1 MARVRETAR
10 LLDDVVGGRYRVIV
24 EVSLQA
30 AELVQDVVS
39 GEVKVDR
46 RDVRWL
52 RWLLTRPRDIE
63 AGGSCAAV
71 SSFR

>member
-10 LLDDVVGGRYRVIV
+10 LLDDVVAGRYRVIV
-24 EVSLQA
+24 EVGLQA

-52 RWLLTRPRDIE
+52 WWLLARPDNSDAGR
-63 AGGSCAAV
+63 GGSAL
-71 SSFR
+71 